1 MGDRETVWR
10 AWTLPGVPEPACIL
24 LNTWQNANVA
34 GHQGY
39 HILYYIYMM
48 HITWPLY
55 SRFVSL
61 YNRFVK
67 EGSVW
72 HILSPLVLCCERCF
86 MIWHGRFWTLMP
98 LCLHICKSY
107 LDLCVCM
114 RCQSFS
120 VWDTLSLHLYTYR
133 SYRCTRSA
141 DLWSGCCFLIC
152 WLEWLQPAKM
162 GFVHSL

>member
-10 AWTLPGVPEPACIL
+10 AWTLLGVPEPACIL

-34 GHQGY
+34 GHPGY
-39 HILYYIYMM
+39 HILYIYDANNMA
-48 HITWPLY
+48 
-55 SRFVSL
+55 FVFAVCVTIL

-114 RCQSFS
+114 RCASLFLS
-120 VWDTLSLHLYTYR
+120 GILSLYISIPIDRIDVQGLLTSGLVVVSWY
-133 SYRCTRSA
+133 A
-141 DLWSGCCFLIC
+141 D
-152 WLEWLQPAKM
+152 
-162 GFVHSL
+162 